1 MAFEGWRVEPVDLQ
15 AGLDVGKAS
24 MYDYAGIVERATAE
38 VPRPLV
44 LCGWSLGGLVV
55 LMAAECA
62 RPDLVVL
69 LEPSPPAEV
78 LGSNRELALVFGKFD
93 PEAAYGPFPEGVL
106 ARPESAF
113 ARAER
118 RRGIS
123 VPSLSC
129 PSVVVYGNEFP
140 DDRGRAIAAR
150 YGSETLEFPDL
161 DHWSLVLNRRVPEA
175 LAGTI
180 ACFAD

>member
-1 MAFEGWRVEPVDLQ
+1 
-15 AGLDVGKAS
+15 

-55 LMAAECA
+55 LMAAKQA
-62 RPDLVVL
+62 RPDLIL
-69 LEPSPPAEV
+69 LIEPSPPAEV
-78 LGSNRELALVFGKFD
+78 QGSNRELPLVFGTFD
-93 PEAAYGPFPEGVL
+93 PEAAYGPFPEGVR
-106 ARPESAF
+106 ARPESAI

-118 RRGIS
+118 KRGIS

-140 DDRGRAIAAR
+140 DDRGRAIAAL

-161 DHWSLVLNRRVPEA
+161 DHWRLVLDRRVPET
-175 LAGTI
+175 LASTI
-180 ACFAD
+180 ARSVG